1 MSFKEP
7 VFLVKTEFR
16 LNERLADKAIEIA
29 RATVER
35 AEERMKINQS
45 TLDRQAA
52 AQKAETERLKA
63 LWDKEDA
70 VDKGARRE
78 AAAKAAAEKEARETP
93 SPEDQARA
101 KKIFAKRFH
110 RWADRAWH
118 HRLLLD
124 EDGKPLK
131 HVFSAYLTHPFR
143 KMVWEHTITLPA
155 DHFAS
160 DTHWC
165 ALTIEHDLQRK
176 WTLLLEGEAR
186 DQRRGLEH
194 LKGQLA
200 AWEKLRYSSDAS
212 QEATDAAHGERC
224 VPASRES
231 VLEQGLHSILAIQK
245 KESGLD
251 WEEIEEAQR
260 IAKDTLQRAEA
271 AGLKMGTCPAC
282 NGTKV
287 TDPGYPDVSC
297 PACSP
302 LMAHRKPAPI
312 VQDDDQGRIKMR
324 NAEERERVLAIATR
338 IVAGQVAKGEV
349 DPNNEDALRAA
360 TQEAVKTAVEAYR
373 AAVDFVFG

>member
-1 MSFKEP
+1 M
-7 VFLVKTEFR
+7 
-16 LNERLADKAIEIA
+16 
-29 RATVER
+29 
-35 AEERMKINQS
+35 
-45 TLDRQAA
+45 
-52 AQKAETERLKA
+52 
-63 LWDKEDA
+63 
-70 VDKGARRE
+70 
-78 AAAKAAAEKEARETP
+78 
-93 SPEDQARA
+93 
-101 KKIFAKRFH
+101 
-110 RWADRAWH
+110 
-118 HRLLLD
+118 
-124 EDGKPLK
+124 
-131 HVFSAYLTHPFR
+131 
-143 KMVWEHTITLPA
+143 
-155 DHFAS
+155 
-160 DTHWC
+160 
-165 ALTIEHDLQRK
+165 
-176 WTLLLEGEAR
+176 
-186 DQRRGLEH
+186 
-194 LKGQLA
+194 
-200 AWEKLRYSSDAS
+200 
-212 QEATDAAHGERC
+212 
-224 VPASRES
+224 
-231 VLEQGLHSILAIQK
+231 AIQK